1 MVQEVW
7 KATSRHWDPPF
18 HIHCQDS
25 GVHNLLLGIFPG
37 TIWCLHISQS
47 IHMYII
53 SVRNMSVFTSSGLLK
68 NQTPSRFNFQHLLGS
83 VEHLLARKL
92 PIWHIERH
100 SENCVECEVFVGRK
114 GARGGNGNIFRLR

>member
-37 TIWCLHISQS
+37 TVWCLHISES
-47 IHMYII
+47 IHMYAI
-53 SVRNMSVFTSSGLLK
+53 SVRWNMSVFTSSGLLK
-68 NQTPSRFNFQHLLGS
+68 NKLQAGSFSASAGLCRTSAGKEAAHL
-83 VEHLLARKL
+83 AYRK
-92 PIWHIERH
+92 
-100 SENCVECEVFVGRK
+100 
-114 GARGGNGNIFRLR
+114 ALRELCGM